1 MSFRMLISSC
11 LLAAMA
17 LLHPVV
23 ADASDCDHLRELP
36 LAHAGI
42 TEATL
47 VAAGAFTAAGT
58 DPAKAQVYARL
69 PGFCRA
75 RGSSHPVA
83 DSHIRFEV
91 WMPTS
96 RWNGKLVGVGNGA
109 WAGVFDYPAMAAALA
124 EGYAVAGSDG
134 GHEGS
139 PLDAGFAAGH
149 PEKLIDFGYRAV
161 HEMTVAA
168 KHVVDAYYDK
178 PAERALFASC
188 STGGRQ
194 ALMEAW
200 RYPDDYDGISA
211 MAPAN
216 RVPALM
222 TNSLWIGNAVS
233 GDPASRIPPEGFAL
247 AHRAALAQCDAED
260 GVRDGVISAPLR
272 CDFDPATLRCG
283 PGAKAGSCLSGPQ
296 VAALRAIYQGPRN
309 PRTGMQ
315 IYPGF
320 ARGSENLL
328 PVQASGDGPIAP
340 AMSYFRDLVFADPHW
355 DFRHFD
361 YDRDFARALS
371 AHGDITDV
379 PPTGPDA
386 YLAHGRKLLLSHG
399 WADPLVSPMASIDF
413 YRGATAA
420 LDAQAAAN
428 MRLFMIPGMGHCGGG
443 SGPSTFD
450 VLGVLDTWVETGRAP
465 ERIVVHNRPGTPS
478 STRPICAFPRE
489 ALYRGRGNPDDQ
501 GSFRCG
507 VAAPPADRHGR

>member
-1 MSFRMLISSC
+1 MSFRTLISIW
-11 LLAAMA
+11 LLAVVS
-17 LLHPVV
+17 LLRPVV
-23 ADASDCDHLRELP
+23 ASAADCDQLRELL
-36 LAHAGI
+36 LADAGI
-42 TEATL
+42 TATAV
-47 VAAGAFTAAGT
+47 VAAGTFTAPGS
-58 DPAKAQVYARL
+58 DPVQAQAYARL
-69 PGFCRA
+69 PAFCRA
-75 RGSSHPVA
+75 SGNSHPVT
-83 DSHIRFEV
+83 DSTTRFEV
-91 WMPTS
+91 WMPVS
-96 RWNGKLVGVGNGA
+96 GWNGKLVGVGNGA
-109 WAGVFDYPAMAAALA
+109 WAGVFDYPAMATALA
-124 EGYAVAGSDG
+124 QGYAVAGSDG

-139 PLDAGFAAGH
+139 PLDADFAAGH
-149 PEKLIDFGYRAV
+149 PEKLIDFGYRAI

-168 KHVVDAYYDK
+168 KRVVDAYYDR
-178 PAERALFASC
+178 PAAHALFASC

-222 TNSLWIGNAVS
+222 TNSLWVGSAVS
-233 GDPASRIPPEGFAL
+233 SDPASRIPPEGFEL
-247 AHRAALAQCDAED
+247 AHRAALAQCDADD
-260 GVRDGVISAPLR
+260 GVSDGVISAPLR
-272 CDFDPATLRCG
+272 CDFDPATVQCG
-283 PGAKAGSCLSGPQ
+283 EGAETGRCLSAAQ

-309 PRTGMQ
+309 PRTGTP

-340 AMSYFRDLVFADPHW
+340 ALSYFRDLVFADPHW

-371 AHGDITDV
+371 AHGGITDV
-379 PPTGPDA
+379 PATGPAA
-386 YLAHGRKLLLSHG
+386 YLASGRKLLLSHG

-428 MRLFMIPGMGHCGGG
+428 VRLFMVPGMGHCAGG
-443 SGPSTFD
+443 SGPSSFD
-450 VLGVLDTWVETGRAP
+450 VLAVLDSWVESGRAP
-465 ERIVVHNRPGTPS
+465 DRIVVHEQPGMPS
-478 STRPICAFPRE
+478 ATRPICSYPRE
-489 ALYRGRGNPDDQ
+489 SLYRGSGDPDDQ

-507 VAAPPADRHGR
+507 VAPAGRRGP